1 MKRKCFF
8 LLLFALAGVLSAQVL
23 IADDNN
29 TAVSLPVERRMLF
42 NRWTNGVDY
51 GEYYGGWTHEGG
63 APNNVGSNRLRPTP
77 YYRSWLLNGTNHFH
91 TSGWRVYSGS
101 VGSSSY
107 LNISTK
113 NYIAPQEYSNAS
125 IGLTTNWQ
133 ASLHN
138 TLGARIES
146 PVYAEGVGTIYFDAV
161 NNSTASG
168 TLSIQIATNMVH
180 KTILD
185 TYSPLLAQE
194 SSIWAYNWFEI
205 DTMTLNR
212 ASDATQAEWDRYQ
225 NPLNMFQPVCFRI
238 VRTTVD
244 TSVTENY
251 TDVAFLAVDNICVSY
266 PRHSVR
272 VQGGEISKVPGLLS
286 QANVNCRVSNA
297 DFDDSVP
304 TLLYSTHEMRTVR
317 IYYKPSTATA
327 YSSTLLTYS
336 PGTGDGLGNNETYEG
351 VIEFPAETTAVDYYY
366 ECSVTGGRYFPTD
379 YTLTGVTYWTDGGEP
394 VITVQS
400 AVNSKDVSKWS
411 IPKST
416 SELDTNRL
424 ILFNKWTDG
433 TDYGD
438 YLGGQW
444 EHDSEATSDVSSSRL
459 RDSYYRRYLLNGTN
473 HVHNAGWKVI
483 EGKTGSS
490 AWMRGPYSN
499 YIGPQEYMSGVTN
512 YQANLN
518 NTLDARVE
526 SPFYPDGIGTI
537 YFDAVNVNQPGE
549 IQLEI
554 ATNMFD
560 WVTRNVYTNYVS
572 AQDELVVSNDTGDIA
587 HIFSNNWVSVC
598 STNLNAAEDTVHD
611 SEGFVRFQKT
621 LNYHAPIRF
630 RIRRNSVV
638 TTNEISNGL
647 VSYPDAYFMAI
658 DNIQVSSPPSDV
670 KIEQEPLAF
679 DPGYPTPG
687 QRLTIRCRVSNVD
700 TNVPTAWEDR
710 NVQVVYRWRYLDQ
723 SIGAWATST
732 MEYVPGA
739 EGDDGAGNGELYT
752 GAIPAQERVG
762 DLEYYFVCNFDG
774 FRFIPVDYTGL
785 GHTYWPNSS
794 EHSESLSPRLLRNT
808 EQGGDREFFVRL
820 RRYAS
825 DIGDMQIGTT
835 IQDEPFHMELI
846 GDNVWRA
853 YLPLRLLDDGTFE
866 CWMFT
871 TNTYVAVT
879 NADGFLDHH
888 LDTTYRC
895 WAELAQSTSV
905 TATAPTGGFCQE
917 TDHEHRMKFRVT
929 GGAYAAVT
937 LDLNLME
944 YKVCRAEYQNFNDWQ
959 AYPNFFA
966 TTYAQP
972 DAIAYKENFE
982 DWDLSED
989 QQHNAYFRFP
999 AVLPNTYRLEFETE
1013 DQIKAYNATY
1023 VSEIMRADEPNN
1035 PYWTT
1040 TTQARESFG
1049 NVALRLIG
1057 GDMLTSSINTNGIT
1071 SFGYLTTAKDSLMDG
1086 LKSITFKARV
1096 NTPLT
1101 PEQMVQYIGPSMPTT
1116 SGSIPE
1122 NYSFIAKAAI
1132 TENAP
1137 EEFSVSLLGY
1147 ITSDNSFYEFRVTQ
1161 TRPASATAA
1170 LPASSGKPN
1179 SYRFALYR
1187 WNNGTPTLL
1196 KESSVLS
1203 GALADFSSRTL
1214 MLNLYTT
1221 SRDSYNNTG
1230 TVYIRG
1236 SYGTETALSVE
1247 DGTLQKLSCGNVGV
1261 LIANCRGSF
1270 SELRVARISSWGN
1283 DGPVMGSYTAL
1294 LADSASANYHWRWPS
1309 SRYNISNQTIASLL
1323 PSQRLYLYRQRV
1335 NNYAYR
1341 DDPED
1346 HGWELAETFTVDS
1359 YSYKSFTYAPETAT
1373 SYHVKLQNGGSADIA
1388 VDEIVSRGWH
1398 GKTRTGGN
1406 DEWWMYEGWVT
1417 SDTAA
1422 GRGKVVELDTS
1433 RSRDSE
1439 EQYIQ
1444 TLALENGHGQLSF
1457 DYKVVSAPTH
1467 LAVQERSLYGSTW
1480 HNVTNWTENS
1490 ATGWKH
1496 ITAYHGN
1503 TNGGYFRVV
1512 NEQQGNANGI
1522 VRFDNMTAWDY
1533 PQPSNTSWKTY
1544 NGLATDIDRDR
1555 IALDESKMLFLNNS
1569 ETRDVNPDIAPMDVF
1584 DPYLKTPLLLT
1595 GVGEVR
1601 LEARKYNATD
1611 PDTSIDVWGMT
1622 DDDWNTDTTNWVYLS
1637 SLTITNVNSQYYTVY
1652 SRTSSELENFEG
1664 EDYHAIRFQ
1673 MKKDGSKPRVCLEN
1687 VAVCEPIYPGFDIN
1701 DVKLLRHNNRGE
1713 YEVCEQPLV
1722 SDLIGI
1728 EARLTNLRMSPSNI
1742 NVFVS
1747 YYVGTNTW
1755 GIANIWGEPNLKN
1768 WTPFQRTTLRMY
1780 PDENDPQ
1787 LYRTSI
1793 EDDIPFQEENAVVQF
1808 CVWAR
1813 YSDAQ
1818 NINSY
1823 FQVQKKDSFEN
1834 PEWYYPI
1841 NLNEMYSGWSPYFIV
1856 YRIPLGTVFVN
1867 EINSYENQN
1876 SYLNAQANMNPY
1888 VELAI
1893 PADMDLRNWSIN
1905 IEGERSVTKAL
1916 DITMEGKAE
1925 VTNGYAFFLIASRGM
1940 EYSPALTNVDM
1951 YMTDFLSYLNGD
1963 FGGIRIKR
1971 PLGMYE
1977 DTVAYAFSDLD
1988 GIDFAALDPEG
1999 KLVYVGADTP
2009 NASLS
2014 VTNCVDSTTRDWC
2027 TLVLEGDESDYI
2039 EKKRAFPV
2047 GTQVWTPGAPNL
2059 MQILPQVPEIYAGL
2073 SNVVVTAIISPSDY
2087 GLQNGTTRKLSF
2099 KLPKGTGST
2108 NIVYDTRNWYR
2119 ITSLTATHPDSH
2131 TSESLLNSMY
2141 FTQNSTT
2148 NYMLVITNVQEATDI
2163 TAWISRDPTLNSY
2176 GLPPT
2181 ALNWLMSFP
2190 DNQIRYDS
2198 WCVPENRALSFMEL
2212 YWLNCDPTNYYVFDG
2227 GFTGKVERAMGGT
2240 NLFLTAWM
2248 SLACNNG
2255 EPQNVTAL
2263 RGNIDLDRP
2272 TFKIKGKNK
2281 LTDPEWVTARQYTFD
2296 ENSWDSNHA
2305 CRILIDNYP
2314 FADGIPHIQEW
2325 KDSAFFKWQL
2335 EYDEQ
2340 RAMSIRL
2347 LTNCPAPAV
2356 W

>member
-1 MKRKCFF
+1 MKRKCFS
-8 LLLFALAGVLSAQVL
+8 LLLIALAGVVSAQVH
-23 IADDNN
+23 IDDDN
-29 TAVSLPVERRMLF
+29 TTVSLPVERRMLF
-42 NRWTNGVDY
+42 NRWTDGEDY

-63 APNNVGSNRLRPTP
+63 APNNSGSAPVFQIPFR
-77 YYRSWLLNGTNHFH
+77 RSWLLPGTNHFH

-107 LNISTK
+107 LSQSTK
-113 NYIAPQEYSNAS
+113 NYIAPQEYNNAS

-146 PVYAEGVGTIYFDAV
+146 PVYAEGIGTIYFDAV

-180 KTILD
+180 RTILD
-185 TYSPLLAQE
+185 TYGPLLAQE
-194 SSIWAYNWFEI
+194 SSTWAYNWFEI
-205 DTMTLNR
+205 DTMTLSR
-212 ASDATQAEWDRYQ
+212 ALDATQTEWDRYQ
-225 NPLNMFQPVCFRI
+225 KSLDLFQPVCFKI

-272 VQGGEISKVPGLLS
+272 VQSGEISKVPGLLS

-297 DFDDSVP
+297 DFDTSSSA
-304 TLLYSTHEMRTVR
+304 LLYSSHEMRTVR
-317 IYYKPSTATA
+317 IFYKSSIVSA
-327 YSSTLLTYS
+327 YSSQLLTYS
-336 PGTGDGLGNNETYEG
+336 PGTGDGSGNNENYEG

-379 YTLTGVTYWTDGGEP
+379 YTQTGVTYWTDGGEP
-394 VITVQS
+394 VITMQS
-400 AVNSKDVSKWS
+400 VVSSKDVSKWS

-424 ILFNKWTDG
+424 MLFNKWTDG

-438 YLGGQW
+438 YFGGQW
-444 EHDSEATSDVSSSRL
+444 KHEGGAPSDVAPIASL
-459 RDSYYRRYLLNGTN
+459 PTFFRRFLLNGSN
-473 HVHNAGWKVI
+473 HFHNVGWQVI
-483 EGKTGSS
+483 DAKTGSS
-490 AWMRGPYSN
+490 AWMRNPNAN
-499 YIGPQEYMSGVTN
+499 YIGPQQYVPGLTN

-518 NTLDARVE
+518 NTLNARVE
-526 SPFYPDGIGTI
+526 SPCYSDGIGTI
-537 YFDAVNVNQPGE
+537 YFDAVNVLTQGGE
-549 IQLEI
+549 IQLQI

-560 WVTRNVYTNYVS
+560 WVTRNAYTNYIS
-572 AQDELVVSNDTGDIA
+572 DLDELVVSNETGDIA
-587 HIFSNNWVSVC
+587 HIFSNNWTTVC
-598 STNLNAAEDTVHD
+598 STNLNMAQNSVHN
-611 SEGFVRFQKT
+611 SEGFVRFQHT
-621 LNYHAPIRF
+621 LNYHEPIRF
-630 RIRRNSVV
+630 RICRSSVI
-638 TTNEISNGL
+638 TSNDVASGF
-647 VSYPDAYFMAI
+647 SAYPDAYFLAI

-670 KIEQEPLAF
+670 KIEQEPLSF

-723 SIGAWATST
+723 SIGAWTTST

-752 GAIPAQERVG
+752 GAIPEQERVG

-808 EQGGDREFFVRL
+808 ELGGEREFFVRL

-853 YLPLRLLDDGTFE
+853 YLPLRSLDDGTFE

-879 NADGFLDHH
+879 NADGFFDHQ

-905 TATAPTGGFCQE
+905 TAYAPTGGSCQE

-959 AYPNFFA
+959 SYTNFFA

-972 DAIAYKENFE
+972 DATAFKENF
-982 DWDLSED
+982 DSWNKSED
-989 QQHNAYFRFP
+989 DLHNAYFKFP
-999 AVLPNTYRLEFETE
+999 AVMPNTYRLEFETE
-1013 DQIKAYNATY
+1013 DLIKAYNATY
-1023 VSEIMRADEPNN
+1023 VSEIVRADEANN
-1035 PYWTT
+1035 PYWTA
-1040 TTQARESFG
+1040 TTQSRDSFG

-1057 GDMLTSSINTNGIT
+1057 GDMLTSSMNTNGIT

-1086 LKSITFKARV
+1086 LKSISFKARV

-1101 PEQMVQYIGPSMPTT
+1101 PEQMVQYIGSSMPTT
-1116 SGSIPE
+1116 GGTIPK
-1122 NYSFIAKAAI
+1122 NYSFSSKATI
-1132 TENAP
+1132 TGESE

-1161 TRPASATAA
+1161 TRPVSATAA
-1170 LPASSGKPN
+1170 LTTKQC
-1179 SYRFALYR
+1179 RIALYR
-1187 WNNGTPTLL
+1187 WNNGTPTILTQ
-1196 KESSVLS
+1196 SSGVLS
-1203 GALADFSSRTL
+1203 GTLKSLASSRTL
-1214 MLNLYTT
+1214 VLSLFTAGE
-1221 SRDSYNNTG
+1221 S
-1230 TVYIRG
+1230 VYIRG
-1236 SYGTETALSVE
+1236 GFGTDALYFTDS
-1247 DGTLQKLSCGNVGV
+1247 TSQKLTNGNVGV
-1261 LIANCRGSF
+1261 LIANCEGNFGQLDIGLIR
-1270 SELRVARISSWGN
+1270 SWDDPKTSPAVEN
-1283 DGPVMGSYTAL
+1283 TRRL
-1294 LADSASANYHWRWPS
+1294 IADSASANYNWRWPS
-1309 SRYNISNQTIASLL
+1309 SRYNIANQTITSLT
-1323 PSQRLYLYRQRV
+1323 PSQRLYLYVQPV
-1335 NNYAYR
+1335 NNYEYR
-1341 DDPED
+1341 TDPTD
-1346 HGWELAETFTVDS
+1346 HGWELAQTFTVGS
-1359 YSYKSFTYAPETAT
+1359 YSYKDFSYSPQTAT

-1388 VDEIVSRGWH
+1388 IDAIVSRSWH
-1398 GKTRTGGN
+1398 GKTQTGGN
-1406 DEWWMYEGWVT
+1406 DEWSMYEGWVT
-1417 SDTAA
+1417 NDTVTAR
-1422 GRGKVVELDTS
+1422 GRVVELDTS
-1433 RSRDSE
+1433 RSKSSS

-1444 TLALENGHGQLSF
+1444 SPALENGHGQLSF
-1457 DYKVVSAPTH
+1457 DYKIVSGSSH
-1467 LAVQERSLYGSTW
+1467 LTVQEKSLYGSTW
-1480 HNVTNWTENS
+1480 HDVSTWTETS

-1496 ITAYHGN
+1496 ITAYLGN
-1503 TNGGYFRVV
+1503 TNGGYFRVL
-1512 NEQQGNANGI
+1512 NERVGNTEGI

-1544 NGLATDIDRDR
+1544 NGLATDTDRDR

-1569 ETRDVNPDIAPMDVF
+1569 TTRDVNADISPMDVF
-1584 DPYLKTPLLLT
+1584 DPYLKTPLLLN
-1595 GVGEVR
+1595 GVGEIR

-1611 PDTSIDVWGMT
+1611 ADTSIDVWGMT
-1622 DDDWNTDTTNWVYLS
+1622 DEDWNTDTTNWVYLE

-1652 SRTSSELENFEG
+1652 SKTSSELEDFDG
-1664 EDYHAIRFQ
+1664 EKYKAIRFQ
-1673 MKKDGSKPRVCLEN
+1673 MSKDGDKPRVCLEN

-1747 YYVGTNTW
+1747 YHVGTNTW
-1755 GIANIWGEPNLKN
+1755 GIANLWGEPNRSN
-1768 WTPFQRTTLRMY
+1768 WRSLQPTTLRMY
-1780 PDENDPQ
+1780 PDPDDPQ
-1787 LYRTSI
+1787 LFRTSI
-1793 EDDIPFQEENAVVQF
+1793 ENDIPFQEENAIVQF
-1808 CVWAR
+1808 CVWAL

-1818 NINSY
+1818 NVNSY
-1823 FQVQKKDSFEN
+1823 FQVQKKDSFTN
-1834 PEWYYPI
+1834 PSWYYPI
-1841 NLNEMYSGWSPYFIV
+1841 DLNERYEGWSPYFIV

-1867 EINSYENQN
+1867 EINSYENRN
-1876 SYLNAQANMNPY
+1876 SYVNAQANMNPY

-1893 PADMDLRNWSIN
+1893 PADMDLRNWTIN
-1905 IEGERSVTKAL
+1905 IESERSVTKAL
-1916 DITMEGKAE
+1916 DITMEGKEE
-1925 VTNGYAFFLIASRGM
+1925 VTNGYAFFLIASRGR

-1951 YMTDFLSYLNGD
+1951 YITDFLNYLNGD
-1963 FGGIRIKR
+1963 YGGVRVKR

-1977 DTVAYAFSDLD
+1977 DTVAYAYEDLD
-1988 GIDFAALDPEG
+1988 GVDFAALDPEG
-1999 KLVYVGADTP
+1999 KLVYVGADIP

-2073 SNVVVTAIISPSDY
+2073 SNVVVTAVISPSDY

-2099 KLPKGTGST
+2099 KLPKGTGAT

-2119 ITSLTATHPDSH
+2119 ITSLTAAHPDSQ
-2131 TSESLLNSMY
+2131 TSESLLNSAY

-2148 NYMLVITNVQEATDI
+2148 NFTLVITNVQEATDI
-2163 TAWISRDPTLNSY
+2163 TARISRDPTLNSY

-2198 WCVPENRALSFMEL
+2198 WCVPENRTLSFMEL
-2212 YWLNCDPTNYYVFDG
+2212 YWLNCDPTNRYVFDG

-2240 NLFLTAWM
+2240 NIFLTAWM
-2248 SLACNNG
+2248 SLACNDG
-2255 EPQNVTAL
+2255 EPKNVTAL

-2272 TFKIKGKNK
+2272 TFKIKGKHK
-2281 LTDPEWVTARQYTFD
+2281 LTDPEWITARQYTFD

-2314 FADGIPHIQEW
+2314 FADGIPHLREW